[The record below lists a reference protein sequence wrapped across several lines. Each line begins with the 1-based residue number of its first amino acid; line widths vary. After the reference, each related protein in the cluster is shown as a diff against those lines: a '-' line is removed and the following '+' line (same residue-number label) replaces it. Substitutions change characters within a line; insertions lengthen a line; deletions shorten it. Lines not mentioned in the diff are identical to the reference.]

1 MYPGC
6 RDCPVKIAF
15 YAPMKPPDHPVPSGD
30 RTMARLLIR
39 ALETAGHSV
48 ELACR
53 LRSREPDGNP
63 QRQAELRDLG
73 AELAD
78 RYAEQ
83 HGGASRPDLWF
94 TYHLYYKSPDWI
106 GPRASRRLGIPYV
119 VAEASVA
126 PKRAG
131 GPWDLSHRAVLA
143 ALDQSAMILPLT
155 PRNAVCLP
163 HPERH
168 RDLPP
173 FLELPSDPPADDLQ
187 ALRDAL
193 DLSAGPLLVTAAMM
207 RPGAKLASYRL
218 LAEALQRIAAH
229 PWTLLV
235 LGDGPARADVEAAFA
250 ALKDR
255 VRFLGETAPEQL
267 SRYLSLGD
275 LYLWPAVEEAY
286 GMAILEA
293 MAAGLPVVA
302 GNDGGVAALVAEGET
317 GLLATAG
324 SAADFAAKAE
334 QLLGDPARCRQM
346 GEAARYKAMRQ
357 HSLSAAA
364 ETLGRLLDEAAA
376 MNLPHERQGE

>member
-1 MYPGC
+1 M
-6 RDCPVKIAF
+6 KIAF

-48 ELACR
+48 ELASR
-53 LRSREPDGNP
+53 LRSREPDGDP

-73 AELAD
+73 AASAD
-78 RYAEQ
+78 RYVER
-83 HGGASRPDLWF
+83 HNGAARPDLWF
-94 TYHLYYKSPDWI
+94 TYHLYYKAPDWI
-106 GPRASRRLGIPYV
+106 GPLASRRLSIPYV

-143 ALDQSAMILPLT
+143 ALDRAAMILPLT
-155 PRNAVCLP
+155 PRNAACLP

-168 RDLPP
+168 RNLPP
-173 FLELPSDPPADDLQ
+173 FLQVPDSASADDLH

-207 RPGAKLASYRL
+207 RSGAKLASYRL
-218 LAEALQRIAAH
+218 LAEALQRIAAR
-229 PWTLLV
+229 PWHLLV
-235 LGDGPARADVEAAFA
+235 LGDGPARAEVEAAFVP
-250 ALKDR
+250 LKDR
-255 VRFLGETAPEQL
+255 VRFLGEVPPERL

-275 LYLWPAVEEAY
+275 VFLWPAVAEAY

-302 GNDGGVAALVAEGET
+302 GDEGGVAALVADGET
-317 GLLATAG
+317 GLLAAAG
-324 SAADFAAKAE
+324 NAEDFAAKAA
-334 QLLGDPARCRQM
+334 QLLDNPPCRRRMGD
-346 GEAARYKAMRQ
+346 AARRKVAQ
-357 HSLSAAA
+357 HHALSAAA
-364 ETLGRLLDEAAA
+364 ETLGRLLDEAVAA
-376 MNLPHERQGE
+376 GPPRERAGE